1 MIALVLGGISS
12 FDDMDDRVGGSAVV
26 RDRYSG
32 RTEGIAFADWKT
44 RFKSWQRTQR
54 QRNPV
59 FNDWWAF
66 EQLPSHLEHE
76 ALQSYDSWYEEHEEQ
91 LMVVELYWTQRVDLI
106 TALKEGAA
114 IPNARGE
121 VAAESNSDDDQGAS
135 TVRVSRKGKAPK
147 PTGSSTTTGSF
158 LSRLSQATMEV
169 VASLGGPPP
178 FESLKEFFD
187 YLEVEYGGIRRDH
200 MRHIQDFQREK
211 GDTPRIMYARLARF
225 AKETGDAFTER
236 QLVALDMA
244 KQDKHIQQMAH
255 PQLLLAY
262 GGRATLAQAFS
273 LVERLDQ
280 GLCVEEAGR
289 LPSVMTATSGRSS
302 TGTTGSGVNQD
313 KGHRGKGQNPLG
325 GQKQL
330 ASAMSAEEDDAPST
344 SNVKCWGCGEE
355 GHTKREC
362 PMKISPN
369 PPPVPR
375 GGQGGGR
382 GGRGGRGGKGQGR
395 PNAPPAPPPYG
406 QGNDTNV
413 KCAYPPCGKPR
424 HIEAQCWMKYP
435 HLRLQPFVRRG
446 NQGGGSSSG
455 GNHMEARLAELQ
467 DTLARLV
474 AASAQPTPGATGSGA
489 STSNVAPRLA
499 HDPFEYGA
507 AG

>member
-1 MIALVLGGISS
+1 MRTRGQYYQSPTHSEAGSKEDTVDVPEEHITTTSRDSSGTPKTWGVSTFDIMADDHGGASTS
-12 FDDMDDRVGGSAVV
+12 T

-32 RTEGIAFADWKT
+32 RAEGIAFADWKT

-91 LMVVELYWTQRVDLI
+91 LLVVELYWTQRVELV
-106 TALKEGAA
+106 TALKEGAT
-114 IPNARGE
+114 IPEARGNVE
-121 VAAESNSDDDQGAS
+121 EGDEAGTSILERPRRETRA
-135 TVRVSRKGKAPK
+135 R
-147 PTGSSTTTGSF
+147 PTGSSTTGSF
-158 LSRLSQATMEV
+158 LSRLSHATMEA
-169 VASLGGPPP
+169 VATLGDPPP
-178 FESLKEFFD
+178 FEPLREFFD
-187 YLEVEYGGIRRDH
+187 YLEVEYGGIRRDR

-225 AKETGDAFTER
+225 ARETGDAFTER
-236 QLVALDMA
+236 QLVALYMA

-255 PQLLLAY
+255 PQLLLTY

-280 GLCVEEAGR
+280 GLCVEEAGK
-289 LPSVMTATSGRSS
+289 LPSVMTATSGRSN
-302 TGTTGSGVNQD
+302 TGTTGSRANQD
-313 KGHRGKGQNPLG
+313 KGQRGKGQNPQG

-330 ASAMSAEEDDAPST
+330 ASAMSAEEDAPPT

-362 PMKISPN
+362 PLKVSPG

-382 GGRGGRGGKGQGR
+382 GGRGGSGGRGQGR
-395 PNAPPAPPPYG
+395 PNAPPIPPYG
-406 QGNDTNV
+406 QGNGTNI
-413 KCAYPPCGKPR
+413 KCAYPPCGKPG
-424 HIEAQCWMKYP
+424 HTEAQCWMKYP
-435 HLRLQPFVRRG
+435 HLRPQPFVPRG

-455 GNHMEARLAELQ
+455 GNMEARLAELQ

-474 AASAQPTPGATGSGA
+474 AASA
-489 STSNVAPRLA
+489 
-499 HDPFEYGA
+499 
-507 AG
+507 